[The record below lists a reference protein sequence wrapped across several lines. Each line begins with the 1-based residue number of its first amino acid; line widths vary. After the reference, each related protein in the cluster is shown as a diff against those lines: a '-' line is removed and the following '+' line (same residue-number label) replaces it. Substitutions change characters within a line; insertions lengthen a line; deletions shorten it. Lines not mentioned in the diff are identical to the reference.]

1 MTKPFFLLTL
11 TLILLTASCNETI
24 SSKEKAKQTDVQ
36 TSTEEVD
43 LEDLI
48 LDSLKKMSFDTNT
61 YNGKLDYIRNL
72 VAMEL
77 FPMEVNDDTLFDLN
91 FDGIDDLVFSYYA
104 QAGTGRKEGM
114 FVYLNKGTKNIFEK
128 DSLLSSIR
136 NPSFF
141 LKKKKIT
148 GYYLAHGG
156 GECIELKF
164 FNKKWNISKLV
175 SVDNHEENSRWI
187 CTFPEKNSSKTYNL
201 PYDYIPP
208 SEIIEVEKKHLK
220 D

>member
-1 MTKPFFLLTL
+1 MTKPFFLLTI
-11 TLILLTASCNETI
+11 TLILFTASCNETI
-24 SSKEKAKQTDVQ
+24 SSKEKAKQPDVQ

-61 YNGKLDYIRNL
+61 YKGKLDYIRNL

-104 QAGTGRKEGM
+104 HAGTGRKEGQ
-114 FVYLNKGTKNIFEK
+114 FVYINKSEKGFVK

-136 NPSFF
+136 NPSYF

-164 FNKKWNISKLV
+164 FNKKWNVTNIIT
-175 SVDNHEENSRWI
+175 VDNEEENTIWN
-187 CTFPEKNSSKTYNL
+187 CFDPLTKKHKKLKT
-201 PYDYIPP
+201 PYTYSPP
-208 SEIIEVEKKHLK
+208 NEIIETNII